1 MNKDEINKNIESR
14 IANLKDGEVIAF
26 IDGSSKLIDKSRSIY
41 AYGLILKTNKE
52 QNTFSEV
59 FDDSLTIYRN
69 VAGEIRAAVQA
80 IAWAIK
86 NNKRKLILF
95 FDYIGIQKW
104 ITKEWDA
111 KNALTKSYVKE
122 VTRILNLIDI
132 EFIHVKS
139 HSGIK
144 YHNQA
149 DKLAKKALQKH
160 ILEHAR

>member
-1 MNKDEINKNIESR
+1 MNKDEINQNIESR
-14 IANLKDGEVIAF
+14 IANLKDDEVIAF
-26 IDGSSKLIDKSRSIY
+26 IDGSSKSIDKRTSIY
-41 AYGLILKTNKE
+41 GYGLILKTNKE
-52 QNTFSEV
+52 QNAFSEV
-59 FDDSLTIYRN
+59 FNDSLTIYRN
-69 VAGEIRAAVQA
+69 VAGEIRAAVKA

-95 FDYIGIQKW
+95 FDYLGIQKW

-111 KNALTKSYVKE
+111 KNSLTKSYVKE
-122 VTRILNLIDI
+122 VAQRLNLIDI

-160 ILEHAR
+160 ILEHVR